1 MTTFVSDGSAIDY
14 TPAADVATGA
24 VVVQGDLVGVASR
37 PIPANTAGG
46 LAVTGIFDFPK
57 AKGAG
62 TAIAVG
68 VQVYWHTDTQIAN
81 TTADGGKPIG
91 KTVRAAADADE
102 TVRAR
107 LSQ

>member
-1 MTTFVSDGSAIDY
+1 MTTFVSDGSAIDF
-14 TPAADVATGA
+14 TPEADIAPGSVI
-24 VVVQGDLVGVASR
+24 VQGDLVGVTSR
-37 PIPANTAGG
+37 LIPANTTGG

-62 TAIAVG
+62 TAIAIG
-68 VQVYWHTDTQIAN
+68 VQVYWHTDTLAAN
-81 TTADGGKPIG
+81 ATANGGKLIG
-91 KTVRAAADADE
+91 KCVRAAADADE